1 MLLPFLL
8 QIAAGPIVD
17 RLSIKP
23 LLVGTQVVQGVVVL
37 VLPLAAYTETLTVE
51 LVLAVLPV
59 LSLLTTAIAPIQATL
74 VPRIVAD
81 EQLSRSNSVLATVT
95 LGLDIIF
102 DALGGVFIAVFGTTA
117 LFFLDSLTFA
127 VAGVLFLGM
136 AIPTVEGEHKQ
147 SEKPVLID
155 YVADLRAGID
165 VLRGTVF
172 VDMMFTSAVPNF
184 TVGVT
189 LAILPAF
196 GDSLGG
202 AAVYGLLLGALGTGR
217 LMGSASASYL
227 EGVAYGWLKTVT
239 FLLSAL
245 LWLGSVYSSSLVLT
259 VGLFGLAWVSDGIDG
274 VMIETLN
281 QKVFPSDLLGRVSAI
296 KGTASTATLPI
307 GSLAG
312 GFIAQRIGTTT
323 TMGLAAAGFGFAGLY
338 FALRPSLRRLPAMN
352 DVDPAEFDV
361 HVDSPPLSE
370 DPDEE

>member
-1 MLLPFLL
+1 
-8 QIAAGPIVD
+8 
-17 RLSIKP
+17 
-23 LLVGTQVVQGVVVL
+23 
-37 VLPLAAYTETLTVE
+37 
-51 LVLAVLPV
+51 
-59 LSLLTTAIAPIQATL
+59 

-95 LGLDIIF
+95 LGLDMIF
-102 DALGGVFIAVFGTTA
+102 DALGGLLIAVFGTTA
-117 LFFLDSLTFA
+117 LFLLDSLTFA

-155 YVADLRAGID
+155 YIADLRAGID

-172 VDMMFTSAVPNF
+172 VDMMFTSAVLNF

-217 LMGSASASYL
+217 LVGSASASYF
-227 EGVAYGWLKTVT
+227 EDVAYGRLKIAT

-245 LWLGSVYSSSLVLT
+245 LWLGSVYSLSLVLT

-323 TMGLAAAGFGFAGLY
+323 TMGLAAAGFGFVGLY
-338 FALRPSLRRLPAMN
+338 FALRPSLRQLPAVN
-352 DVDPAEFDV
+352 SADPTEFDV
-361 HVDSPPLSE
+361 YVDSPPPSG
-370 DPDEE
+370 DPGEE